1 MSWGQWMVVEFSV
14 EEELR
19 IESQARTVLHC
30 GDSEEV
36 AKLCAS
42 LVKQNAYLSQL
53 VRQATGH
60 ITQLELLQVL
70 EGLDNPDPERSE
82 TVRLLC
88 ESGNWDLTHQDDTQD
103 RSLFVT
109 LLLIALAPFLWLV
122 GAFAGLLTTVMR
134 TMTQVIR
141 SLAS

>member
-1 MSWGQWMVVEFSV
+1 MVVEFSV

-30 GDSEEV
+30 GDSQEV

-42 LVKQNAYLSQL
+42 LVKQNAYLNQL
-53 VRQATGH
+53 VKQATGH
-60 ITQLELLQVL
+60 ITQLELIQVL

-88 ESGNWDLTHQDDTQD
+88 ESGNWDLTHQDDTRD

-122 GAFAGLLTTVMR
+122 GAFAGLLAIAMR
-134 TMTQVIR
+134 TMNRVIR
-141 SLAS
+141 GLAS

>member
-1 MSWGQWMVVEFSV
+1 MVVEFSV

-19 IESQARTVLHC
+19 IENQARTVLHC
-30 GDSEEV
+30 GDSQEV

-60 ITQLELLQVL
+60 ITQLELMQVL

-109 LLLIALAPFLWLV
+109 LLLIALTPFFWLI

-141 SLAS
+141 GLQS

>member
-1 MSWGQWMVVEFSV
+1 MVVEFSF

-19 IESQARTVLHC
+19 IERQARTVLHC
-30 GDSEEV
+30 EDSAEV

-60 ITQLELLQVL
+60 ITQLELMQVL

-88 ESGNWDLTHQDDTQD
+88 ESGNWDLTHQDDTRD

-141 SLAS
+141 SLQS

>member
-1 MSWGQWMVVEFSV
+1 MVVEFSV

-30 GDSEEV
+30 GDSQEV

-53 VRQATGH
+53 VRQATAH
-60 ITQLELLQVL
+60 ITQLELMQVL
-70 EGLDNPDPERSE
+70 EGLDNPDPERGE

-88 ESGNWDLTHQDDTQD
+88 ESGNWDLTDQGDTQD

-109 LLLIALAPFLWLV
+109 LLLIALTPFLWLV
-122 GAFAGLLTTVMR
+122 GAFAGLLAIAMR
-134 TMTQVIR
+134 TMNQVIR
-141 SLAS
+141 RLVS

>member
-1 MSWGQWMVVEFSV
+1 MIVEFSV

-30 GDSEEV
+30 GDSQEV

-53 VRQATGH
+53 VRQATAH
-60 ITQLELLQVL
+60 ITQLELMQVL

-88 ESGNWDLTHQDDTQD
+88 ESGNWDLTHQDGTRD

-109 LLLIALAPFLWLV
+109 LLLIALTPFLWLI
-122 GAFAGLLTTVMR
+122 GAFAGLLTIAMQ
-134 TMTQVIR
+134 TMNRVIR
-141 SLAS
+141 RLVS

>member
-1 MSWGQWMVVEFSV
+1 MVVEFSV

-19 IESQARTVLHC
+19 IENQARTVLHC
-30 GDSEEV
+30 GDSQEV

-60 ITQLELLQVL
+60 ITQLELMQVL

-109 LLLIALAPFLWLV
+109 LLLIALTPFLWLA
-122 GAFAGLLTTVMR
+122 GAFAGLLVIAMR
-134 TMTQVIR
+134 TMNQVIQR
-141 SLAS
+141 LVS

>member
-1 MSWGQWMVVEFSV
+1 MVVEFSV

-19 IESQARTVLHC
+19 IENQARTVLHS

-53 VRQATGH
+53 IRQATGH
-60 ITQLELLQVL
+60 ITQLELMQVL

-109 LLLIALAPFLWLV
+109 LLLIALTPFLWLA
-122 GAFAGLLTTVMR
+122 GAFAGLLVIAMR
-134 TMTQVIR
+134 TMNQVIR
-141 SLAS
+141 RLVS

>member
-19 IESQARTVLHC
+19 IESQARTVLHS

-60 ITQLELLQVL
+60 ITQLELMQVL
-70 EGLDNPDPERSE
+70 EGLDKPDPERSE

-88 ESGNWDLTHQDDTQD
+88 ESGNGDLTYQDDTRD

-109 LLLIALAPFLWLV
+109 LLLIGLAPFLWLV
-122 GAFAGLLTTVMR
+122 GAFAGLLATVMR

>member
-19 IESQARTVLHC
+19 IERQARTVLHC
-30 GDSEEV
+30 GDSVEV

-60 ITQLELLQVL
+60 ITQLELMQALD
-70 EGLDNPDPERSE
+70 EIDNPDPERSE
-82 TVRLLC
+82 AVRLLC
-88 ESGNWDLTHQDDTQD
+88 ESGNWDLTDQDDTQD

-109 LLLIALAPFLWLV
+109 LLLIALTPFLWLI
-122 GAFAGLLTTVMR
+122 GAFAGLLAIAMR
-134 TMTQVIR
+134 TMNRVIR
-141 SLAS
+141 SLVS

>member
-1 MSWGQWMVVEFSV
+1 MSWGQWMIVEFSV

-30 GDSEEV
+30 ADSQEV

-53 VRQATGH
+53 VRQATAH
-60 ITQLELLQVL
+60 ITQLELMQVL

-88 ESGNWDLTHQDDTQD
+88 ESGNWDLTHQDDTRD

-109 LLLIALAPFLWLV
+109 LFLIALTPFLWLI
-122 GAFAGLLTTVMR
+122 GAFAGLLAIAMQ
-134 TMTQVIR
+134 TMNRVIR
-141 SLAS
+141 RLVS

>member
-1 MSWGQWMVVEFSV
+1 MSWGQWMVVEFSI

-60 ITQLELLQVL
+60 ITQLELMQVL

-88 ESGNWDLTHQDDTQD
+88 ESGNWDLTHQDDTRD
-103 RSLFVT
+103 RSLFVSF
-109 LLLIALAPFLWLV
+109 LLIALAPFLWLI
-122 GAFAGLLTTVMR
+122 GAFAGLLTIAMR

-141 SLAS
+141 GLQS

>member
-1 MSWGQWMVVEFSV
+1 MVVEFSV

-30 GDSEEV
+30 ADSQEV

-53 VRQATGH
+53 VRQATAH
-60 ITQLELLQVL
+60 ITQLELMQVL
-70 EGLDNPDPERSE
+70 EGLDNPDPEHSE

-88 ESGNWDLTHQDDTQD
+88 ESGNWDLTHQGDTQD
-103 RSLFVT
+103 RSLFAT
-109 LLLIALAPFLWLV
+109 LLLIALTPFLWLA
-122 GAFAGLLTTVMR
+122 GAFAGLLVIAMR
-134 TMTQVIR
+134 TMNQVIR
-141 SLAS
+141 RLVS

>member
-1 MSWGQWMVVEFSV
+1 MVVEFSV

-30 GDSEEV
+30 GDSQQV
-36 AKLCAS
+36 ARLCAS

-60 ITQLELLQVL
+60 ITQLELMQVL
-70 EGLDNPDPERSE
+70 EGLDKPDPERSE
-82 TVRLLC
+82 AVRLLC
-88 ESGNWDLTHQDDTQD
+88 ESGNWDLTHQDDTRD

-141 SLAS
+141 GLAS

>member
-19 IESQARTVLHC
+19 IESQARNVLHC
-30 GDSEEV
+30 EDSMEV
-36 AKLCAS
+36 AKLCSS
-42 LVKQNAYLSQL
+42 LVKQNAYLIQL

-60 ITQLELLQVL
+60 ISQLELRIAL
-70 EGLDNPDPERSE
+70 EELDETDPRTAALARSLFE
-82 TVRLLC
+82 SCSSDQIRL
-88 ESGNWDLTHQDDTQD
+88 GDTQD

-122 GAFAGLLTTVMR
+122 GAFAGLLAIAMR
-134 TMTQVIR
+134 TMNRVIR
-141 SLAS
+141 GLAS

>member
-1 MSWGQWMVVEFSV
+1 MVVEFSV

-19 IESQARTVLHC
+19 IESQARSVLHC
-30 GDSEEV
+30 EDSMEV
-36 AKLCAS
+36 ARLCSS
-42 LVKQNAYLSQL
+42 LVKQNAYLIQL

-60 ITQLELLQVL
+60 ISQLELKIA
-70 EGLDNPDPERSE
+70 LDELHETDPKTARLARS
-82 TVRLLC
+82 LF
-88 ESGNWDLTHQDDTQD
+88 ESCSSDQIPLGDTQD

-141 SLAS
+141 GLQS

>member
-1 MSWGQWMVVEFSV
+1 MSWGQWMVVEFSI

-19 IESQARTVLHC
+19 IESQARSVLHC
-30 GDSEEV
+30 EDSMEV
-36 AKLCAS
+36 AKLCSS
-42 LVKQNAYLSQL
+42 LVKQNAYLIQL

-60 ITQLELLQVL
+60 ISQLELKIA
-70 EGLDNPDPERSE
+70 LDELHETDPKTAELARSLFE
-82 TVRLLC
+82 SCSSDQIRL
-88 ESGNWDLTHQDDTQD
+88 GDTQD

-141 SLAS
+141 GLQS

>member
-30 GDSEEV
+30 GDSQEV

-53 VRQATGH
+53 VRQATAH
-60 ITQLELLQVL
+60 ITQLELMQVL

-109 LLLIALAPFLWLV
+109 LLLIALTPFLWLA
-122 GAFAGLLTTVMR
+122 GAFAGLLVIAMR
-134 TMTQVIR
+134 TMNQVIR
-141 SLAS
+141 RLVS

>member
-1 MSWGQWMVVEFSV
+1 MVVEFSV

-30 GDSEEV
+30 GDSQEV

-60 ITQLELLQVL
+60 ITQLELMQVL

-88 ESGNWDLTHQDDTQD
+88 ESCSSDQSHQGDTRD

-141 SLAS
+141 GLAS

>member
-1 MSWGQWMVVEFSV
+1 MIVEFSV

-30 GDSEEV
+30 GDSQQV

-42 LVKQNAYLSQL
+42 LVKQNAYLSRL

-60 ITQLELLQVL
+60 ITQLELMQVL
-70 EGLDNPDPERSE
+70 EGLDKPDPERSE

-88 ESGNWDLTHQDDTQD
+88 ESGNWDLTHQNDTRD

-109 LLLIALAPFLWLV
+109 LLLIALAPFPWLV

-141 SLAS
+141 GLAS